1 MNKITVVANIK
12 APLKMVWKCWTDPS
26 HVINWNFA
34 SNDWHCP
41 SAENTL
47 TVGGEFHYI
56 MAAKD
61 ESFSFDFW
69 GKFVH
74 IEEERLIEIMLGD
87 GRKMSLMFESVGD
100 ETRVTETFDPE
111 DTNPLELQKAG
122 WQAILDN
129 FKKYT
134 EAGF

>member
-1 MNKITVVANIK
+1 MNKINVVANIK

-47 TVGGEFHYI
+47 SVGGEFHYI

-129 FKKYT
+129 FKRYT

>member
-1 MNKITVVANIK
+1 MNKINVVANIK

-74 IEEERLIEIMLGD
+74 IEEEKLIEIMLGD

-100 ETRVTETFDPE
+100 ETTVTETFDPE

>member
-1 MNKITVVANIK
+1 
-12 APLKMVWKCWTDPS
+12 MVWKCWTDPS

-47 TVGGEFHYI
+47 SVGGEFHYI

-129 FKKYT
+129 FKRYT